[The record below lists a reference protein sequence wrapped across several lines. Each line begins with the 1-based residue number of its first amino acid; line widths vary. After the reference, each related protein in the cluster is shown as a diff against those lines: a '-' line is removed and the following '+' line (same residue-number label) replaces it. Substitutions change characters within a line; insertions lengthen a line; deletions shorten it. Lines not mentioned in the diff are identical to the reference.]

1 MASCAKSLFRSAP
14 IRNAAARFTAPPSR
28 ASPFRLPNQKP
39 LSNRIFRSP
48 VEMSCCV
55 DSLMPFHTATAS
67 SLLTSMLAVSRPGCG
82 WLIEGLGM
90 EQITLGAKS
99 QLLIMKLSPFL
110 PSLTYSFWRD
120 IYDAFVSGLYD
131 EFLSESSLLP
141 KEI

>member
-1 MASCAKSLFRSAP
+1 MASCARSLFRSAL
-14 IRNAAARFTAPPSR
+14 IRNAASRFTSEARAPPSR

-82 WLIEGLGM
+82 WLIEG
-90 EQITLGAKS
+90 Q
-99 QLLIMKLSPFL
+99 
-110 PSLTYSFWRD
+110 
-120 IYDAFVSGLYD
+120 D
-131 EFLSESSLLP
+131 ETR
-141 KEI
+141 